1 MNMVKITHPAIEGSE
16 IEVPEQSLP
25 HHRAAGW
32 VLMSEAQAVGG
43 GTADAHEGTGKQPGD
58 TEAPQG
64 RRSTK
69 KDGGE

>member
-1 MNMVKITHPAIEGSE
+1 MNKVRITHPDIEGSE
-16 IEVPEQSLP
+16 VEVPEQSLP

-32 VLMSEAQAVGG
+32 VLMSEVQAAGG
-43 GTADAHEGTGKQPGD
+43 STAGVHEGTGKQPD